1 MMRFGLMI
9 PYSAEVETAVFAGV
23 PEPRPFHQ
31 EASS

>member
-1 MMRFGLMI
+1 MTRFGLMI
-9 PYSAEVETAVFAGV
+9 PHSAEVKTAVFAGV